1 MHPADLISLTP
12 FILLASG
19 GLTVL
24 MLGVWPRPVST
35 RMLTTVTLAFLL
47 LSAAAALF
55 APLLWGSPHEVAKL
69 LVIDDMSRMFTVL
82 ITLGAAAI
90 VLLSYGYAP
99 TRGEIREEYLSL
111 ILFAT
116 SGMTLLVS
124 SRHLFIAFIGLE
136 ILAVPLYALV
146 AWRPA
151 RAGAIEGGVKYAVLA
166 GFASAFFLYGI
177 ALTYASSG
185 TLDLVALGTLTP
197 VNGLLP
203 IAMTLMLV
211 GIGFKLALVPFHMWA
226 PDIYQAAPAPVT
238 ALFAS
243 IAKASVLV
251 FLIRLLCL
259 QLPQIW
265 AVMLPLLWVLALV
278 GMVAGNLLALR
289 QQNLKRLLA
298 YSSIAHLGYILV
310 ALSAG
315 NALGRDAA
323 LYYAVAYMLM
333 NLGAFS
339 VVAALTHPDHDRE
352 DLEEY
357 RGLGRRYPVLGIAM
371 GVCLLALA
379 GLPPTA
385 GFMAKLLAFG
395 AAIQAGNIMLAV
407 LGIIN
412 TALAFYYYLRIMTVF
427 YDQEKIGPAE
437 NNRDITPPSKVSI
450 AVAVIASALVI
461 GFGIFPDWLPGML
474 LEAS

>member
-1 MHPADLISLTP
+1 MQPADLISPADLATLAP

-19 GLTVL
+19 GLTIL
-24 MLGVWPRPVST
+24 MLGVWPQRVST
-35 RMLTTVTLAFLL
+35 RMLTAVTLAFLL
-47 LSAAAALF
+47 FSAAAALF
-55 APLLWGSPHEVAKL
+55 WELPREVGNM
-69 LVIDDMSRMFTVL
+69 LVIDGISRLFTVL
-82 ITLGAAAI
+82 FTLGAAAI

-99 TRGEIREEYLSL
+99 TRNEVREEYLCL

-116 SGMTLLVS
+116 LGMTLLVA
-124 SRHLFIAFIGLE
+124 SRHLVSAFIGLE
-136 ILAVPLYALV
+136 ILAVPLYALI

-151 RAGAIEGGVKYAVLA
+151 RDGAVEGGVKYAVLA
-166 GFASAFFLYGI
+166 GFAAAFFLYGI
-177 ALTYASSG
+177 ALAYASTG
-185 TLDLVALGTLTP
+185 TLDLVAIGTITTG
-197 VNGLLP
+197 NRLLP
-203 IAMTLMLV
+203 VAITLMLV
-211 GIGFKLALVPFHMWA
+211 GIGFKLALAPFHMWA

-265 AVMLPLLWVLALV
+265 GALLPLLWGLALIS
-278 GMVAGNLLALR
+278 MVAGNLLALR

-310 ALSAG
+310 ALAAG
-315 NALGRDAA
+315 NSLGRDAA
-323 LYYAVAYMLM
+323 IYYAAAYVVM

-339 VVAALTHPDHDRE
+339 VVAALAHPDRDRG

-357 RGLGRRYPVLGIAM
+357 RGLGRRYPVLGLSM

-395 AAIQAGNIMLAV
+395 AAVAAGNIMLAV
-407 LGIIN
+407 IAVLN
-412 TALAFYYYLRIMTVF
+412 TALAFFYYLRIMMVF
-427 YDQEKIGPAE
+427 YGKEETI
-437 NNRDITPPSKVSI
+437 RDITQPTKGTF
-450 AVAVIASALVI
+450 AVVIIASVLVI
-461 GFGIFPDWLPGML
+461 GLGVFPEWILGAL
-474 LEAS
+474 L

>member
-12 FILLASG
+12 FILLTLG

-24 MLGVWPRPVST
+24 MLGVWLQRVST
-35 RMLTTVTLAFLL
+35 RMLTAVTLAFLL

-55 APLLWGSPHEVAKL
+55 WELPGEVGGM
-69 LVIDDMSRMFTVL
+69 LVIDGISRLFTVL
-82 ITLGAAAI
+82 FTLGAAAI

-99 TRGEIREEYLSL
+99 TRNEIREEYWCLL
-111 ILFAT
+111 LLAT
-116 SGMTLLVS
+116 LGMTLLVS
-124 SRHLFIAFIGLE
+124 SRHLVSAFIGLE
-136 ILAVPLYALV
+136 ILAVPLYALI

-151 RAGAIEGGVKYAVLA
+151 RDGAVEGGVKYAVLA
-166 GFASAFFLYGI
+166 GFAAAFFLYGI
-177 ALTYASSG
+177 ALAYASTG
-185 TLDLVALGTLTP
+185 TLDLVALGTFTTD
-197 VNGLLP
+197 GRLLP
-203 IAMTLMLV
+203 VAMTLMLV
-211 GIGFKLALVPFHMWA
+211 GIGFKLALAPFHMWA

-243 IAKASVLV
+243 IAKAAVLV

-265 AVMLPLLWVLALV
+265 EALLPLLWGLAFIS
-278 GMVAGNLLALR
+278 MVAGNLLALR

-310 ALSAG
+310 ALAAG
-315 NALGRDAA
+315 NSLGRDAA
-323 LYYAVAYMLM
+323 IYYAGAYVVM

-339 VVAALTHPDHDRE
+339 VVAALAHPDHDRE

-395 AAIQAGNIMLAV
+395 AAVEAGNIMLALMAV
-407 LGIIN
+407 IN
-412 TALAFYYYLRIMTVF
+412 TALALFYYLRISLVF
-427 YDQEKIGPAE
+427 YGQEETI
-437 NNRDITPPSKVSI
+437 RDITPPTKGMF
-450 AVAVIASALVI
+450 AVMIIASVLVI
-461 GFGIFPDWLPGML
+461 GLGIFPQWL
-474 LEAS
+474 LEMY